1 MSNKQY
7 WLEIFTKR
15 AGDVHKRTL
24 ARFGTRM
31 YNKCTQWKN
40 SLVGRSKKYGVEC
53 NITVDE
59 LRELLYVY
67 YGTPCKYCGKRL
79 DMNTMALDHV
89 VPISKGGTSN
99 IDNLQIICR
108 TSNGMKG
115 SLNEDNFQL
124 LLDWLQTVS
133 EELRK
138 DISIRLARGVR

>member
-7 WLEIFTKR
+7 WVEMFIAK
-15 AGDVHKRTL
+15 ASNVHKRNL
-24 ARFGTRM
+24 ARFGIRM

-40 SLVGRSKKYGVEC
+40 SLVNRSKKYGVEC
-53 NITVDE
+53 NITIDE
-59 LRELLYVY
+59 LRELLYAY

-79 DMNTMALDHV
+79 DMNTIALDHI

-115 SLNEDNFQL
+115 SLDENHFHL
-124 LLDWLQTVS
+124 LLIWLETVP
-133 EELRK
+133 EELKK
-138 DISIRLARGVR
+138 DVSVRLSRGVR